1 MLRAI
6 FFILICV
13 LSLRAQAQN
22 ALPDYSQWKVAC
34 AKLPSNRELN
44 GKRPDKSV
52 LPLPAFADFDQA
64 LDAFLAATGDGP
76 LASPANWVGAAPE
89 PAAFFDTRK
98 SWYGGKEIPFQPFAA
113 RLLLPADA
121 VAILMGDL
129 HGDVRSLIAVLDE
142 LNRRGLLDG
151 FRVTAPNHHLVFL
164 GDYTD
169 RGMYG
174 VEVLYTLF
182 RLKTANPS
190 QVHLVRG
197 NHEDFNIVSRYG
209 FLDELRNKYGQ
220 DADITKVMRAYDR
233 LPVVM
238 YTGTASDVLQLNHG
252 GMEPGFDPR
261 GLLEA
266 PGIGPGL
273 IRYQLL
279 GELRQKSF
287 DTAHTGWLGDD
298 AAARGVAEKYLRD
311 FTPESPTKP
320 RAIGFMWN
328 DFTVFADEAAL
339 GYERSLVFGAAAT
352 RYVLHA
358 ASTEQVRVRGV
369 VRAHQHTSELNPL
382 MSRLV
387 ACDGIFCHWRPNETL
402 ADAGRSVNEIRA
414 KLQPEEI
421 REIADGSVWTFNVS
435 PDSSYGRGC
444 GFDFVT
450 FGIVTFAS
458 EFKDW
463 RMRVVKI
470 NVF

>member
-6 FFILICV
+6 TIVV
-13 LSLRAQAQN
+13 LCLLSPRLLAQA
-22 ALPDYSQWKVAC
+22 ALPDYPQWQTAC

-44 GKRPDKSV
+44 GKRPEKTI

-64 LDAFLAATGDGP
+64 LDAFLATTKESS
-76 LASPANWVGAAPE
+76 LASAANWVGSAPE
-89 PAAFFDTRK
+89 MNSFFDTTK
-98 SWYGGKEIPFQPFAA
+98 SWYGAKEIAFQPFAA

-121 VAILMGDL
+121 VAIVMGDL
-129 HGDVRSLIAVLDE
+129 HGDVRSLMAALEE
-142 LNRRGLLDG
+142 LNRRSILDG
-151 FRVTAPNHHLVFL
+151 FRIADQKHHLIFL

-182 RLKTANPS
+182 RLKAANTG

-209 FLDELRNKYGQ
+209 FLDEMRDKYGQ
-220 DADITKVMRAYDR
+220 SADITKVMRAYDR

-261 GLLEA
+261 TLLSA
-266 PGIGPGL
+266 SGTAVGM
-273 IRYQLL
+273 RYQLL

-287 DTAHTGWLGDD
+287 DVAHAGWLGED
-298 AAARGVAEKYLRD
+298 ATARGVAEKYLRD

-339 GYERSLVFGAAAT
+339 GYERSLVFGAGPT
-352 RYVLHA
+352 RYLLQA

-369 VRAHQHTSELNPL
+369 IRAHQHTSELNPL
-382 MSRLV
+382 MRRLV
-387 ACDGIFCHWRPNETL
+387 ACDGAFFHWQSGET
-402 ADAGRSVNEIRA
+402 ATDAGKPVQEIRNR
-414 KLQPEEI
+414 LQPEEV
-421 REIADGSVWTFNVS
+421 RGVPEGSVWTFNVS

-450 FGIVTFAS
+450 FGIVTFAP

>member
-1 MLRAI
+1 MLRA
-6 FFILICV
+6 FIILLLCLISPR
-13 LSLRAQAQN
+13 LHAQAPM
-22 ALPDYSQWKVAC
+22 PDYAQWKTAC

-44 GKRPDKSV
+44 GKRPEKAI

-64 LDAFLAATGDGP
+64 LDAFLATTKEGP
-76 LASPANWVGAAPE
+76 LTNPANWVGAAPE
-89 PAAFFDTRK
+89 MTSFLDTTK
-98 SWYGGKEIPFQPFAA
+98 SWYGAKEIAFQPFAA

-121 VAILMGDL
+121 VAIVMGDL
-129 HGDVRSLIAVLDE
+129 HGDVRSLMAALEE
-142 LNRRGLLDG
+142 LNRRNILDG
-151 FRVTAPNHHLVFL
+151 FRITDQKHHLIFL

-182 RLKTANPS
+182 RLKAANTG

-209 FLDELRNKYGQ
+209 FLDELRDKYGQ
-220 DADITKVMRAYDR
+220 SADITKVMRAYDR

-238 YTGTASDVLQLNHG
+238 YTGTARDVLQLNHG

-261 GLLEA
+261 GLLSAAAMKAGET
-266 PGIGPGL
+266 
-273 IRYQLL
+273 RFQLL

-287 DTAHTGWLGDD
+287 DAAHPGWLGND
-298 AAARGVAEKYLRD
+298 ATARGVAEKHLRD

-339 GYERSLVFGAAAT
+339 GYERSLVFGAGPT
-352 RYVLHA
+352 RYLLQA
-358 ASTEQVRVRGV
+358 ASTDQVRVRGV

-387 ACDGIFCHWRPNETL
+387 ACDGAFCHWQPREAL
-402 ADAGRSVNEIRA
+402 ADAKQTVNEIRA
-414 KLQPEEI
+414 NLQPEEI
-421 REIADGSVWTFNVS
+421 RQIPDGSVWTFNVS

-450 FGIVTFAS
+450 FGILTLAP
-458 EFKDW
+458 EFQDW